1 MNIILLSHGKYNQG
15 ILDSHNMIIGENK
28 QIYSLSLTDS
38 MDEFNEK
45 LDTIINQLLEK
56 GDVLALCDLKG
67 GTPYNKITEKKLMN
81 PSKIHIISGMNLPM
95 LIEVSLKLEQSI
107 GIESLIET
115 AIQAGTSGISFTELV
130 ENNESDTLDL

>member
-38 MDEFNEK
+38 VDEFSEK
-45 LDTIINQLLEK
+45 LDIKINQLLEK

-67 GTPYNKITEKKLMN
+67 GTPYNKMTEKKLMN
-81 PSKIHIISGMNLPM
+81 PSNIHIISGMNLPM
-95 LIEVSLKLEQSI
+95 LIEVSLKLEQN
-107 GIESLIET
+107 IEIDPLIEL
-115 AIQAGTSGISFTELV
+115 AVDAGRNGISLTELV
-130 ENNESDTLDL
+130 EDNESDTLDL